1 MSTDPA
7 KDKKYVPISEA
18 ARILGVSIATV
29 RRWDKKGILHAIRR
43 SGRYRYFT
51 LDELEKVKFS
61 QPLTISQAAHQL
73 GLSATTLRRLERRG
87 VIKPDRNDKGER
99 IYTRKCLKSFLDSEY
114 YLNRRKV
121 EEKILEPFIAREEG
135 VASRCL

>member
-87 VIKPDRNDKGER
+87 VTVMECTPGKKAKINNKG
-99 IYTRKCLKSFLDSEY
+99 YRKKA
-114 YLNRRKV
+114 
-121 EEKILEPFIAREEG
+121 LEPFIAREEG